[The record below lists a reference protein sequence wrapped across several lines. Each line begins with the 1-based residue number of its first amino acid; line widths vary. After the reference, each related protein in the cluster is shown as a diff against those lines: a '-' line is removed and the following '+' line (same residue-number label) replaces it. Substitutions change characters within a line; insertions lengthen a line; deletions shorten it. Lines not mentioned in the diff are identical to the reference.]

1 MEASS
6 TMKKPVMKESAARG
20 QTIVT
25 SGMPVRDSGGDA
37 GKKPVAVKGEKGGN
51 LSHSFEGTKV
61 KSY

>member
-6 TMKKPVMKESAARG
+6 TMKSPVMKEKAARG

-37 GKKPVAVKGEKGGN
+37 GKRPVMMKGSRDN
-51 LSHSFEGTKV
+51 LAHSISDGKV
-61 KSY
+61 PSK